1 MLFFKLLDLL
11 SKRDSEVMSLAEELR
26 ASRKATGED
35 AFSFGE
41 LAVLNVTGGELLAQG
56 NGIEAGS
63 LVITVGESVSAF
75 EFGKSFI
82 QAALSQED
90 VTEVFNSGD
99 EARVVR
105 GESVGAIKS
114 VANENL
120 PGTNS
125 NNYVR
130 YLLDSVGYRGDLST
144 LSGSAPGL
152 NESIRNNGQR
162 NDSIDHYGQWEDT
175 AYRLREYVNDARG

>member
-1 MLFFKLLDLL
+1 MLEVEKPNRRGHGNLLFFKVLDLL
-11 SKRDSEVMSLAEELR
+11 SKRDSEVMSLAEEFR
-26 ASRKATGED
+26 AGSKATGED
-35 AFSFGE
+35 IFSFGE
-41 LAVLNVTGGELLAQG
+41 LAVLDVAGRELLAQG
-56 NGIEAGS
+56 NRIEAGS

-105 GESVGAIKS
+105 RESVGAIKS

-120 PGTNS
+120 GNS
-125 NNYVR
+125 EVV
-130 YLLDSVGYRGDLST
+130 LEEG
-144 LSGSAPGL
+144 
-152 NESIRNNGQR
+152 
-162 NDSIDHYGQWEDT
+162 
-175 AYRLREYVNDARG
+175 